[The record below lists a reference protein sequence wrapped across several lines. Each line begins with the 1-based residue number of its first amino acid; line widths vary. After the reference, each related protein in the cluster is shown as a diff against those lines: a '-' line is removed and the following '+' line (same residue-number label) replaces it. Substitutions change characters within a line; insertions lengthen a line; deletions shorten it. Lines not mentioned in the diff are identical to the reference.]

1 MIRIKHIRL
10 IIELAIWSAYI
21 KGEQPVSVLLTA
33 PVEAGKTE
41 ILMLFSENQ
50 GVVLLTDATA
60 FGIIRDYGDVIAS
73 KQVRHLIFPDL
84 VKPLSRGK
92 ETVHGFI
99 AFLNSMVEEGLLRV
113 STYASTVAPPDQS
126 NDIGPPPKPVKCGV
140 IAALA
145 KKVLKDGRH
154 QWSQMG
160 FMSRMIPVSY
170 KYATDTQL
178 IIRRSISKRKYT
190 TDKKVELELPDDD
203 IEVTLE
209 KKQARELETLTSNLV
224 GIFKTSVNAERIYGF
239 RLQKHLQRLAMAN
252 ALRKGRDT
260 VTDKDVELIYR
271 LSRYINLEYYPL

>member
-1 MIRIKHIRL
+1 MIRVKLIRR

-60 FGIIRDYGDVIAS
+60 FGIIRDYGDVITN

-84 VKPLSRGK
+84 IKPLSRGK

-99 AFLNSMVEEGLLRV
+99 AFLNSIVEEGLLRV
-113 STYASTVAPPDQS
+113 STYATTVAPPEQS
-126 NDIGPPPKPVKCGV
+126 SDIGTPPKPVKCGI

-145 KKVLKDGRH
+145 KEVLKDGRH

-170 KYATDTQL
+170 RYATDTQI
-178 IIRRSISKRKYT
+178 IIRRSISKRKYIA
-190 TDKKVELELPDDD
+190 DKKVELQLPDND

-209 KKQARELETLTSNLV
+209 RKQAKELEALAADLV
-224 GIFKTSVNAERIYGF
+224 AIFKTSVNAERIYGF
-239 RLQKHLQRLAMAN
+239 RLQKQLQRLAMAN

-260 VTDKDVELIYR
+260 VTNKDVELIYK
-271 LSRYINLEYYPL
+271 LSNIINLDYYPL